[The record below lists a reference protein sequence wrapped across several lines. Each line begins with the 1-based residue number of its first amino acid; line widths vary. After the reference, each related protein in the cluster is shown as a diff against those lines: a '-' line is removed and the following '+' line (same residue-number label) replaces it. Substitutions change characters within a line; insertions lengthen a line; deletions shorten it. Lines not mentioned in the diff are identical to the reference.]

1 MKTLERIRNA
11 IFLSLAIIFTFSCI
25 FYMFDHTHFDGY
37 ELEEETSGEKFLNRL
52 YFTMTTLSSTG
63 YGDIAPGSFPVKLIS
78 ILLQYILIIS
88 IFITLS
94 S

>member
-1 MKTLERIRNA
+1 MKISERMRNS
-11 IFLSLAIIFTFSCI
+11 IFISLAIIFTFSCI

-63 YGDIAPGSFPVKLIS
+63 YGDIAPSSFIVKLIS

-88 IFITLS
+88 IFVTLS